1 MPTVLA
7 WASGLCNPFS
17 REAKAACDPACR
29 VAPLAVLSGAS
40 SSVTA
45 VSRDC
50 KGHSCPLPTG
60 QAEAPVCPAHP
71 ALCTAHCGLSHCFGP
86 DSRTSWGSWPSPLA
100 WRWVCR
106 SSSRAFCC
114 VQDGITPQ
122 AVPLSP
128 RWKVPT
134 AQVQLT
140 QFQDSA
146 TSAAASLVHSS
157 VNAQPPGPASPAGGR
172 QPLPAALQRGAGSG
186 AAAGLKAGPQT
197 QQASAVVANSGWTPS
212 TLTARGGLAE
222 SPALGRGTGGINSD
236 ISSGSPVRGLGASP
250 GPMQPAAAGGLCGSG
265 PGATAVARPVTT
277 VSPRLGIA
285 AGSSMEAA
293 SPAILQ
299 AGGSP
304 TAYAAALQQSTL
316 RLGLTDE
323 QRRQSR
329 EQVAVVA
336 AAQGSQADS
345 GSAQRPFRATRPSL
359 EQLKDFK
366 VGLPELPPY
375 AESTSSCFN
384 LLLLWQ
390 VCKVDQL
397 TGL

>member
-1 MPTVLA
+1 M
-7 WASGLCNPFS
+7 
-17 REAKAACDPACR
+17 
-29 VAPLAVLSGAS
+29 
-40 SSVTA
+40 
-45 VSRDC
+45 
-50 KGHSCPLPTG
+50 
-60 QAEAPVCPAHP
+60 
-71 ALCTAHCGLSHCFGP
+71 
-86 DSRTSWGSWPSPLA
+86 
-100 WRWVCR
+100 CR

-140 QFQDSA
+140 QFQDSS

-186 AAAGLKAGPQT
+186 AAAGSKAGPQT

-222 SPALGRGTGGINSD
+222 SPALGRGSGGINSD
-236 ISSGSPVRGLGASP
+236 ISSASPVRGLGASP
-250 GPMQPAAAGGLCGSG
+250 GPMQPAAAGGLRGSG

-336 AAQGSQADS
+336 AAQDSQADS

-359 EQLKDFK
+359 EQLKDFR

-375 AESTSSCFN
+375 AESTSSCSN
-384 LLLLWQ
+384 LLLLCQ
-390 VCKVDQL
+390 VCKSDQL

>member
-1 MPTVLA
+1 MTASATRDLCLQDKLKPLSVPPNLHCALLIVGCHTALA
-7 WASGLCNPFS
+7 LTP
-17 REAKAACDPACR
+17 
-29 VAPLAVLSGAS
+29 
-40 SSVTA
+40 
-45 VSRDC
+45 
-50 KGHSCPLPTG
+50 G
-60 QAEAPVCPAHP
+60 QAGAVGHP
-71 ALCTAHCGLSHCFGP
+71 L
-86 DSRTSWGSWPSPLA
+86 WPGDGCA
-100 WRWVCR
+100 GV
-106 SSSRAFCC
+106 SSRAFCC

-186 AAAGLKAGPQT
+186 AAAGSKAGPQT

-212 TLTARGGLAE
+212 TMTARGGLAE
-222 SPALGRGTGGINSD
+222 SPALGRGSGGINSD
-236 ISSGSPVRGLGASP
+236 ISSGSPGRGLGASP
-250 GPMQPAAAGGLCGSG
+250 GPMQPAAAGGLRGSG

-304 TAYAAALQQSTL
+304 TAYAAALQRSTL

-375 AESTSSCFN
+375 AESTSSCSD
-384 LLLLWQ
+384 
-390 VCKVDQL
+390 CCYCGRCAKV
-397 TGL
+397 TS